1 MIPSVDGLHCLVEQC
16 KLLSCSDLSNNTSL
30 QQHVISPLLS
40 ALLSVPFASAL
51 SVFLV
56 CACYMLVNCAYMAAL
71 EPGEVEALS
80 DAIALVGHAYKSAPY
95 RDVTKLLALCVL
107 LYCTCPC
114 FLHSISPLLR
124 R

>member
-1 MIPSVDGLHCLVEQC
+1 MDCIV
-16 KLLSCSDLSNNTSL
+16 
-30 QQHVISPLLS
+30 QQNSANCCHVLISPTKRHPSLLS

-80 DAIALVGHAYKSAPY
+80 DAIALVGH
-95 RDVTKLLALCVL
+95 V
-107 LYCTCPC
+107 
-114 FLHSISPLLR
+114 
-124 R
+124 